1 MAEFSELMKL
11 LLSVPVVGAAPERAE
26 VIARKLRMAEI
37 EEDDIRYLDADDVK
51 QITGVTAERVRLRRL
66 MENME
71 VAQQQRWDRLP
82 KPRQLREREEFL
94 IERPTEADRR
104 MIERRR
110 DAAVSGSPVQSLRI
124 MDKLQVE
131 FSLIGSFSHI
141 TGEIAL
147 EGEDCWRG
155 KLCSLPFQ
163 TRLRYRD
170 GPFPGEGS
178 LVTRVID
185 VKDITLLTP
194 AGSNPSTCGRYSQ
207 SGAYAGTT
215 VAHVTL
221 HGSFASGSSS
231 PRRRHEVEHVHGGAK
246 RRKTKGT
253 DAVLPTLE

>member
-1 MAEFSELMKL
+1 MAEFSEVMKL

-26 VIARKLRMAEI
+26 VIARKLRRAEI
-37 EEDDIRYLDADDVK
+37 DEDDIRYLGADDVK

-82 KPRQLREREEFL
+82 KPRQLREREECL
-94 IERPTEADRR
+94 
-104 MIERRR
+104 RRR

-194 AGSNPSTCGRYSQ
+194 AGSDGD
-207 SGAYAGTT
+207 AYAGTT

-231 PRRRHEVEHVHGGAK
+231 PRRGHEVEHVHGGAK
-246 RRKTKGT
+246 RRKTKGAGRG
-253 DAVLPTLE
+253 DGWGIPPGER

>member
-26 VIARKLRMAEI
+26 AIARKLRMAEI

-51 QITGVTAERVRLRRL
+51 QITEVTAERVRLRRL

-71 VAQQQRWDRLP
+71 VAEQQRWDRLP
-82 KPRQLREREEFL
+82 KPRQLREREECL
-94 IERPTEADRR
+94 
-104 MIERRR
+104 RRR

-147 EGEDCWRG
+147 EGEECWGG

-253 DAVLPTLE
+253 HAVLPTLE

>member
-51 QITGVTAERVRLRRL
+51 QITEVTAERVKLRRL

-71 VAQQQRWDRLP
+71 VAEQQRWDRLP
-82 KPRQLREREEFL
+82 KPRQLREREECL
-94 IERPTEADRR
+94 
-104 MIERRR
+104 RRR

-147 EGEDCWRG
+147 EGEECWGG

-194 AGSNPSTCGRYSQ
+194 AGSNGDP
-207 SGAYAGTT
+207 YAGTT

-253 DAVLPTLE
+253 HAVLPTLE

>member
-1 MAEFSELMKL
+1 MKL

-26 VIARKLRMAEI
+26 AIARKLRMAEI

-51 QITGVTAERVRLRRL
+51 QITEVTAERVRLRRL

-71 VAQQQRWDRLP
+71 VAEQQRWDRLP
-82 KPRQLREREEFL
+82 KPRQLREREECL
-94 IERPTEADRR
+94 
-104 MIERRR
+104 RRR

-147 EGEDCWRG
+147 EGEDCWGG

-194 AGSNPSTCGRYSQ
+194 AGSNGDP
-207 SGAYAGTT
+207 YAGTT

-253 DAVLPTLE
+253 HAVLPTLE

>member
-26 VIARKLRMAEI
+26 AIARKLRMAEI

-51 QITGVTAERVRLRRL
+51 QITEVTAERVRLRRL

-71 VAQQQRWDRLP
+71 VAEQQRWDRLP
-82 KPRQLREREEFL
+82 KPRQLREREECL
-94 IERPTEADRR
+94 
-104 MIERRR
+104 RRR

-147 EGEDCWRG
+147 EGEDCWGG

-194 AGSNPSTCGRYSQ
+194 AGSNGDP
-207 SGAYAGTT
+207 YAGTT

-253 DAVLPTLE
+253 HAVLPTLE

>member
-71 VAQQQRWDRLP
+71 VARQQLWDRLP
-82 KPRQLREREEFL
+82 KPRQLREREECL
-94 IERPTEADRR
+94 
-104 MIERRR
+104 RRR

-147 EGEDCWRG
+147 EGEECWGG

-163 TRLRYRD
+163 TKIRYRD
-170 GPFPGEGS
+170 GPFPGVGS

-194 AGSNPSTCGRYSQ
+194 AGSNGDP
-207 SGAYAGTT
+207 YAGTT

-253 DAVLPTLE
+253 HAVLPTLE

>member
-51 QITGVTAERVRLRRL
+51 QITEVTAERVKLRRL

-71 VAQQQRWDRLP
+71 VARQQLWDRLP
-82 KPRQLREREEFL
+82 KPRQLREREECL
-94 IERPTEADRR
+94 
-104 MIERRR
+104 RRR

-147 EGEDCWRG
+147 EGEECWGG

-163 TRLRYRD
+163 TKIRYRD
-170 GPFPGEGS
+170 GPFPGVGS

-194 AGSNPSTCGRYSQ
+194 AGSNGDP
-207 SGAYAGTT
+207 YAGTT

-246 RRKTKGT
+246 RRKTKDT
-253 DAVLPTLE
+253 HAVLPTLE

>member
-1 MAEFSELMKL
+1 MAAFSEVVKQL
-11 LLSVPVVGAAPERAE
+11 LCVPVVGAPPDRAE

-37 EEDDIRYLDADDVK
+37 EVDDIKYLDGDDVK

-66 MENME
+66 IENME
-71 VAQQQRWDRLP
+71 VARQQVWDRLP
-82 KPRQLREREEFL
+82 KPRQLREREECL
-94 IERPTEADRR
+94 
-104 MIERRR
+104 RRR

-131 FSLIGSFSHI
+131 FSLIGSFSHV

-155 KLCSLPFQ
+155 KVCCLPFQ
-163 TRLRYRD
+163 TRLRYKEGR
-170 GPFPGEGS
+170 FPGEGS

-194 AGSNPSTCGRYSQ
+194 AGSNGDP
-207 SGAYAGTT
+207 YAGTT

-231 PRRRHEVEHVHGGAK
+231 PRQRDEVEHVDGGSK

-253 DAVLPTLE
+253 HAVLPTLE

>member
-1 MAEFSELMKL
+1 MAEFCEVMKL

-51 QITGVTAERVRLRRL
+51 QITGVTAERVKLRRL

-71 VAQQQRWDRLP
+71 VAQQQLWDRLP

-124 MDKLQVE
+124 MDKLRVE
-131 FSLIGSFSHI
+131 FSFQNSGSVSHI

-194 AGSNPSTCGRYSQ
+194 AGSNGDP
-207 SGAYAGTT
+207 YAGTT

-253 DAVLPTLE
+253 HAVLPTLE

>member
-1 MAEFSELMKL
+1 MAEFCEVMKL

-51 QITGVTAERVRLRRL
+51 QITGVTAERVKLRRL

-71 VAQQQRWDRLP
+71 VAQQQLWDRLP
-82 KPRQLREREEFL
+82 KPRQLREREECL
-94 IERPTEADRR
+94 
-104 MIERRR
+104 RRR
-110 DAAVSGSPVQSLRI
+110 DAAVSGSPVQWLRI

-131 FSLIGSFSHI
+131 FSLIGSVSHI

-194 AGSNPSTCGRYSQ
+194 AGSDGD
-207 SGAYAGTT
+207 AYAGTT

-231 PRRRHEVEHVHGGAK
+231 PRRGHEVEHVHGGAK

-253 DAVLPTLE
+253 HAVLPTLE

>member
-51 QITGVTAERVRLRRL
+51 QITEVTAERVKLRRL

-71 VAQQQRWDRLP
+71 VAEQQRWDRLP
-82 KPRQLREREEFL
+82 KPRQLREREECL
-94 IERPTEADRR
+94 
-104 MIERRR
+104 RRR

-147 EGEDCWRG
+147 EGEDCWGG

-253 DAVLPTLE
+253 HAVLPTLE

>member
-51 QITGVTAERVRLRRL
+51 QITEVTAERVRLRRL

-71 VAQQQRWDRLP
+71 VAEQQRWDRLP
-82 KPRQLREREEFL
+82 KPRQLREREECL
-94 IERPTEADRR
+94 
-104 MIERRR
+104 RRR

-253 DAVLPTLE
+253 HAVLPTLE

>member
-1 MAEFSELMKL
+1 MAEFCELMKL

-71 VAQQQRWDRLP
+71 VARQQLWDRLP
-82 KPRQLREREEFL
+82 KPRQLREREECL
-94 IERPTEADRR
+94 
-104 MIERRR
+104 RRR

-131 FSLIGSFSHI
+131 FSFRNSGSVSHV
-141 TGEIAL
+141 TGEIVL
-147 EGEDCWRG
+147 EGEDCWGG
-155 KLCSLPFQ
+155 KVCSLPFQ
-163 TRLRYRD
+163 TRLRYRE
-170 GPFPGEGS
+170 GRFPGEGS
-178 LVTRVID
+178 SVTRVID

-194 AGSNPSTCGRYSQ
+194 AGSNGDP
-207 SGAYAGTT
+207 YAGTT

-246 RRKTKGT
+246 RRKTKGAGRG
-253 DAVLPTLE
+253 DGSGIPPGEW

>member
-51 QITGVTAERVRLRRL
+51 QITEVTAERVKLRRL

-71 VAQQQRWDRLP
+71 VAEQQRWDRLP
-82 KPRQLREREEFL
+82 KPRQLREREECL
-94 IERPTEADRR
+94 S
-104 MIERRR
+104 RR

-194 AGSNPSTCGRYSQ
+194 AGSNGDP
-207 SGAYAGTT
+207 YAGTT

-253 DAVLPTLE
+253 HAVLPTLE

>member
-51 QITGVTAERVRLRRL
+51 QITEVTAERVKLRRL

-71 VAQQQRWDRLP
+71 VAEQQRWDRLP
-82 KPRQLREREEFL
+82 KPRQLREREECL
-94 IERPTEADRR
+94 
-104 MIERRR
+104 RRR

-147 EGEDCWRG
+147 EGEECWGG

-163 TRLRYRD
+163 TKIRYRD

-194 AGSNPSTCGRYSQ
+194 AGSNGDP
-207 SGAYAGTT
+207 YAGTT

-253 DAVLPTLE
+253 HAVLPTLE

>member
-51 QITGVTAERVRLRRL
+51 QITGVTAERVKLRRL

-71 VAQQQRWDRLP
+71 VAQQQLWDRLP
-82 KPRQLREREEFL
+82 KPRQLREREECL
-94 IERPTEADRR
+94 
-104 MIERRR
+104 RRR

-147 EGEDCWRG
+147 EGEDCWGG

-170 GPFPGEGS
+170 GPFPGAGS

-194 AGSNPSTCGRYSQ
+194 AGSNGDP
-207 SGAYAGTT
+207 YAGTT

-246 RRKTKGT
+246 RRKTKGAGRG
-253 DAVLPTLE
+253 DGWGIPPGER

>member
-1 MAEFSELMKL
+1 MAEFCELMKL

-71 VAQQQRWDRLP
+71 VAQQQLWDRLP
-82 KPRQLREREEFL
+82 KPRQLREREECL
-94 IERPTEADRR
+94 
-104 MIERRR
+104 RRR

-147 EGEDCWRG
+147 EGEDCWGG
-155 KLCSLPFQ
+155 KVCSLPFQ
-163 TRLRYRD
+163 TRLRYRE
-170 GPFPGEGS
+170 GRFPGEGS

-194 AGSNPSTCGRYSQ
+194 AGSNGDP
-207 SGAYAGTT
+207 YAGTT

-246 RRKTKGT
+246 RRKTKGAGRG
-253 DAVLPTLE
+253 DGSGIPPGEW

>member
-71 VAQQQRWDRLP
+71 VAEQQRWDRLP
-82 KPRQLREREEFL
+82 KPRQLREREECL
-94 IERPTEADRR
+94 
-104 MIERRR
+104 RRR

-147 EGEDCWRG
+147 EGEECWGG

-163 TRLRYRD
+163 TKIRYRD
-170 GPFPGEGS
+170 GPFPGVGS

-194 AGSNPSTCGRYSQ
+194 AGSNGDP
-207 SGAYAGTT
+207 YAGTT

-246 RRKTKGT
+246 RRKTKDT
-253 DAVLPTLE
+253 HAVLPTLE

>member
-71 VAQQQRWDRLP
+71 VAQQQLWDRLP
-82 KPRQLREREEFL
+82 KPRQLREREECL
-94 IERPTEADRR
+94 
-104 MIERRR
+104 RRR

-194 AGSNPSTCGRYSQ
+194 AGSNGDP
-207 SGAYAGTT
+207 YAGTT

-246 RRKTKGT
+246 RRKTKGAGRG
-253 DAVLPTLE
+253 DGWGIPPGER

>member
-51 QITGVTAERVRLRRL
+51 QITEVTAERVKLRRL

-71 VAQQQRWDRLP
+71 VAEQQRWDRLP
-82 KPRQLREREEFL
+82 KPRQLREREECL
-94 IERPTEADRR
+94 
-104 MIERRR
+104 RRR

-147 EGEDCWRG
+147 EGEECWGG

-163 TRLRYRD
+163 TKIRYRD
-170 GPFPGEGS
+170 GPFPGVGS

-194 AGSNPSTCGRYSQ
+194 AGSNGDP
-207 SGAYAGTT
+207 YAGTT

-253 DAVLPTLE
+253 HAVLPTLE

>member
-51 QITGVTAERVRLRRL
+51 QITEVTAERVKLRRL

-71 VAQQQRWDRLP
+71 VAEQQRWDRLP
-82 KPRQLREREEFL
+82 KPRQLREREECL
-94 IERPTEADRR
+94 S
-104 MIERRR
+104 RR

-147 EGEDCWRG
+147 EGEECWGG

-194 AGSNPSTCGRYSQ
+194 AGSNGDP
-207 SGAYAGTT
+207 YAGTT

-253 DAVLPTLE
+253 HAVLPTLE

>member
-1 MAEFSELMKL
+1 MAEFCELMKL

-71 VAQQQRWDRLP
+71 VAQQQLWDRLP
-82 KPRQLREREEFL
+82 KPRQLREREECL
-94 IERPTEADRR
+94 
-104 MIERRR
+104 RRR

-163 TRLRYRD
+163 TRLRYRE
-170 GPFPGEGS
+170 GRFPGEGS

-185 VKDITLLTP
+185 VKDITLLTR
-194 AGSNPSTCGRYSQ
+194 AGSNGDP
-207 SGAYAGTT
+207 YAGTT

-246 RRKTKGT
+246 RRKTKGAGRG
-253 DAVLPTLE
+253 DGSGIPPGEW

>member
-1 MAEFSELMKL
+1 MAEFCELMKL

-26 VIARKLRMAEI
+26 AIARKLRMAEI

-71 VAQQQRWDRLP
+71 VAQQQLWDRLP
-82 KPRQLREREEFL
+82 KPRQLREREECL
-94 IERPTEADRR
+94 
-104 MIERRR
+104 RRR

-124 MDKLQVE
+124 MDKLRVE
-131 FSLIGSFSHI
+131 FSFQNSGSVSHI

-147 EGEDCWRG
+147 EGEVCWRG

-194 AGSNPSTCGRYSQ
+194 AGSNGDP
-207 SGAYAGTT
+207 YAGTT

-246 RRKTKGT
+246 RRKTKGAGRG
-253 DAVLPTLE
+253 DGWGIPPGER

>member
-51 QITGVTAERVRLRRL
+51 QITEVTAERVKLRRL

-71 VAQQQRWDRLP
+71 VAEQQRWDRLP
-82 KPRQLREREEFL
+82 KPRQLREREECL
-94 IERPTEADRR
+94 
-104 MIERRR
+104 RRR

-147 EGEDCWRG
+147 EGEECWGG

-170 GPFPGEGS
+170 GPFPGVGS

-194 AGSNPSTCGRYSQ
+194 AGSNGDP
-207 SGAYAGTT
+207 YAGTT

-246 RRKTKGT
+246 RRKTKDT
-253 DAVLPTLE
+253 HAVLPTLE

>member
-51 QITGVTAERVRLRRL
+51 QITEVTAERVKLRRL

-71 VAQQQRWDRLP
+71 VAEQQRWDRLP
-82 KPRQLREREEFL
+82 KPRQLREREECL
-94 IERPTEADRR
+94 
-104 MIERRR
+104 RRR

-147 EGEDCWRG
+147 EGEECWGG

-253 DAVLPTLE
+253 HAVLPTLE

>member
-1 MAEFSELMKL
+1 MAEFCELMKL

-51 QITGVTAERVRLRRL
+51 QITEVTAERVKLRRL

-71 VAQQQRWDRLP
+71 VAEQQRWDRLP
-82 KPRQLREREEFL
+82 KPRQLREREECL
-94 IERPTEADRR
+94 
-104 MIERRR
+104 RRR

-147 EGEDCWRG
+147 EGEECWGG

-163 TRLRYRD
+163 TKIRYRD
-170 GPFPGEGS
+170 GPFPGVGS

-194 AGSNPSTCGRYSQ
+194 AGSNGDP
-207 SGAYAGTT
+207 YAGTT

-246 RRKTKGT
+246 RRKTKGAGRG
-253 DAVLPTLE
+253 DGSGIPPGEW

>member
-1 MAEFSELMKL
+1 MAEFCELMKL

-71 VAQQQRWDRLP
+71 VARQQLWDRLP
-82 KPRQLREREEFL
+82 KPRQLREREECL
-94 IERPTEADRR
+94 
-104 MIERRR
+104 RRR

-147 EGEDCWRG
+147 EGEECWGG

-194 AGSNPSTCGRYSQ
+194 AGSNGDP
-207 SGAYAGTT
+207 YAGTT

-231 PRRRHEVEHVHGGAK
+231 PRRRHEVEHVHGGAE
-246 RRKTKGT
+246 RRKTKGAGRG
-253 DAVLPTLE
+253 DGSGIPPGEW

>member
-51 QITGVTAERVRLRRL
+51 QITEVTAERVKLRRL

-71 VAQQQRWDRLP
+71 VAEQQRWDRLP
-82 KPRQLREREEFL
+82 KPRQLREREECL
-94 IERPTEADRR
+94 
-104 MIERRR
+104 RRR

-147 EGEDCWRG
+147 EGEECWGG

-163 TRLRYRD
+163 TKIRYRD
-170 GPFPGEGS
+170 GPFPGVGS

-194 AGSNPSTCGRYSQ
+194 AGSNGDP
-207 SGAYAGTT
+207 YAGTT
-215 VAHVTL
+215 VAHVT
-221 HGSFASGSSS
+221 F
-231 PRRRHEVEHVHGGAK
+231 
-246 RRKTKGT
+246 TYC
-253 DAVLPTLE
+253 

>member
-1 MAEFSELMKL
+1 MAEFCELMKL

-71 VAQQQRWDRLP
+71 VAQQQLWDRLP
-82 KPRQLREREEFL
+82 KPRQLREREECL
-94 IERPTEADRR
+94 
-104 MIERRR
+104 RRR

-147 EGEDCWRG
+147 EGEDCWG
-155 KLCSLPFQ
+155 EKLCSLPFQ
-163 TRLRYRD
+163 TKIRYRD
-170 GPFPGEGS
+170 GPFPGVGS

-194 AGSNPSTCGRYSQ
+194 AGSNGDP
-207 SGAYAGTT
+207 YAGTT

-246 RRKTKGT
+246 RRKTKGAGRG
-253 DAVLPTLE
+253 DGSGIPPGEW

>member
-1 MAEFSELMKL
+1 MAEFCELMKL

-71 VAQQQRWDRLP
+71 VAQQQLWDRLP
-82 KPRQLREREEFL
+82 KPRQLREREECL
-94 IERPTEADRR
+94 
-104 MIERRR
+104 RRR

-147 EGEDCWRG
+147 EGEECWGG

-163 TRLRYRD
+163 TKIRYRD
-170 GPFPGEGS
+170 GPFPGVGS

-194 AGSNPSTCGRYSQ
+194 AGSNGDP
-207 SGAYAGTT
+207 YAGTT

-246 RRKTKGT
+246 RRKTKGAGRG
-253 DAVLPTLE
+253 DGSGIPPGEW